1 MRTTTSSE
9 SKSQTNNLVLQN
21 DVLGKTS
28 LAACEQITLSVSD
41 AVVSWTLCFTVCCA
55 YAEGEHN

>member
-41 AVVSWTLCFTVCCA
+41 AVVSWTTVTQC
-55 YAEGEHN
+55 